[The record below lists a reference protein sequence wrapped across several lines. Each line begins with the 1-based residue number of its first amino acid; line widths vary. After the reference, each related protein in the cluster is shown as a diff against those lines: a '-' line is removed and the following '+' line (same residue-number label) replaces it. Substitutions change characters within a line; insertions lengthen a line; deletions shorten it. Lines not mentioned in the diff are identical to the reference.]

1 MTGRE
6 YSELLHEASEF
17 FEAHSDMPV
26 PETYR
31 SLAVLYELSDQN
43 AAKAIDI
50 AKREGFTP
58 QGSSTSGLV
67 IWERRCGRGT
77 LCFIVPSGETSKA
90 N

>member
-6 YSELLHEASEF
+6 YAELLHEAAEF

-26 PETYR
+26 PETCR

-58 QGSSTSGLV
+58 QGSFYQRYGDL
-67 IWERRCGRGT
+67 GT
-77 LCFIVPSGETSKA
+77 PMRARNSMLHCA
-90 N
+90 QR